1 MMNDLTLIIVL
12 MAVALGIGISNIL
25 CFLIGFKT
33 ALKLSNK
40 ASDNEPINKERTY
53 YKSPMQIFKEKE
65 AQKELEKE
73 INDISKSLEN
83 IDNYGSDK
91 PQQEI

>member
-1 MMNDLTLIIVL
+1 MNDLALIIVL
-12 MAVALGIGISNIL
+12 MVTALGIGVSNIL
-25 CFLIGFKT
+25 CFLFGFKMAIKT
-33 ALKLSNK
+33 NGVTTSEPLKVPK
-40 ASDNEPINKERTY
+40 V
-53 YKSPMQIFKEKE
+53 KSPMEIFKEKE

-73 INDISKSLEN
+73 MNDISKSLEN

>member
-1 MMNDLTLIIVL
+1 MSELALIVVVLSIV
-12 MAVALGIGISNIL
+12 ISNIL
-25 CFLIGFKT
+25 CFFVGFKL
-33 ALKLSNK
+33 ALKTSNT
-40 ASDNEPINKERTY
+40 AVTNEPLKVPKIKN
-53 YKSPMQIFKEKE
+53 PMEIFKEKE

-73 INDISKSLEN
+73 MNDISKSLEN